1 MWGMCKIRSNQQL
14 MQLTSNKAYTVCAVF
29 WQVWWFVCCNI
40 KLVHFLVLLQCL
52 LWIICKICVLNV
64 AGVHRAKLT
73 KSYLWFNRTKPSGQ
87 NRAWGSVVL
96 SRTDKIIFLVQSYK
110 ADGQNRAWGSV
121 VHSRTDKIVPEV
133 QSFKADG
140 QNHTWGL
147 VVLSRT
153 GKIVL
158 EVQSY

>member
-1 MWGMCKIRSNQQL
+1 

-96 SRTDKIIFLVQSYK
+96 SRADKIILVVQSYK
-110 ADGQNRAWGSV
+110 VDGQNRAWGSV
-121 VHSRTDKIVPEV
+121 VQSRRTKSYLRFSRTKPN
-133 QSFKADG
+133 G
-140 QNHTWGL
+140 QNRAWGS
-147 VVLSRT
+147 VVLSRMD
-153 GKIVL
+153 KIVL